1 MNKIAIPVAGLIAIL
16 LVIAAV
22 CLTKVRLNEV
32 GIKVN
37 QLGGG
42 IAQEDFEPGY
52 YFLIPGM
59 HKMYRLDPT
68 VQTFELGSAGDAPAI
83 ELRAKDEYRTKFDI
97 TVLYRIK
104 KGSAHKIAA
113 DVGLTR
119 GKIRLFVKKQA
130 MQVLW
135 DALGRLETEETYD
148 VAKREAA
155 RQTAKVAL
163 EAELATKHLQLVD
176 LLIRAI
182 EYDPNFEATLKEK
195 QLLAQSKALNVE
207 KAKLEQELQ
216 KTQSIER
223 TTEAR
228 VKVIAEERTQEIENI
243 VATTDAKVKEI
254 NANAEF
260 DAQKLIAEAD
270 RHLRTKT
277 SEGELAK
284 TQAKAKGEK
293 AINEAYLG
301 LGGQAYITRQMI
313 DNIEFGEIEINTNR
327 VNPFDVNQFLRML
340 GLDPANETTPAPA
353 SK

>member
-1 MNKIAIPVAGLIAIL
+1 MNKIAILVAAGLAVM
-16 LVIAAV
+16 LVIGV
-22 CLTKVRLNEV
+22 TCFTKVRLNEI

-37 QLGGG
+37 QLKGG
-42 IAQEDFEPGY
+42 IAQEDFGPGY
-52 YFLIPGM
+52 YFIIPGM

-68 VQTFELGSAGDAPAI
+68 VQTFELGEKGDAPAV
-83 ELRAKDEYRTKFDI
+83 ELRAEDQYRTKFDI

-104 KGSAHKIAA
+104 QEHAHKIAA
-113 DVGLTR
+113 EVGLTR
-119 GKIRLFVKKQA
+119 DKIRRFVRKQA
-130 MQVLW
+130 DRVLW
-135 DALGRLETEETYD
+135 DALGRLQTEDSYD

-155 RQTAKVAL
+155 RLAAKNAL
-163 EAELATKHLQLVD
+163 EAELAPKHLQLVD

-182 EYDPNFEATLKEK
+182 EYDPSFEEKLKEK
-195 QLLAQSKALNVE
+195 QLLDQSKALNVE

-223 TTEAR
+223 TTEAQ
-228 VKVIAEERTQEIENI
+228 VKVIAEERIQEIENI

-260 DAQKLIAEAD
+260 DAQKLIAEAE
-270 RHLRTKT
+270 RHMRTKT

-313 DNIEFGEIEINTNR
+313 DSIEFGDIEINTNR

-340 GLDPANETTPAPA
+340 GLDPEQAPAPA
-353 SK
+353 PAK